1 MGAGDPDNVTSWFL
15 SNFVNELKN
24 EEIYVLLGGAYK
36 YKKQIYKID
45 FCIIWQLGGF
55 GMVQN
60 TRMGYGNDL
69 PARGTNFE
77 KHVCF

>member
-36 YKKQIYKID
+36 YKKQIYKKFSKLYKNIKI
-45 FCIIWQLGGF
+45 F
-55 GMVQN
+55 
-60 TRMGYGNDL
+60 YDL
-69 PARGTNFE
+69 ENPSNVMKKCYFAISSS
-77 KHVCF
+77 